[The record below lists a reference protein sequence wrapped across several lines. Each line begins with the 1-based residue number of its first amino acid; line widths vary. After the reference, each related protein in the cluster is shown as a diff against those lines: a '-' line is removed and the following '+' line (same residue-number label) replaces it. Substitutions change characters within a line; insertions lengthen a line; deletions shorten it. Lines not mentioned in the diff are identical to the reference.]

1 MEPVDTGRFFEGVAC
16 PHCDTVVITGF
27 RDRDSTIDDVVPT
40 PACDHV
46 FLIAHDMG
54 IAYLSDAARAALD
67 EAGVAVVGADDLL
80 ELDGGDDE
88 DDIWSLLSRAI
99 TWPESQV
106 LAVYAPAPSF
116 DGTYVG
122 VTVHVGSEAIGS

>member
-1 MEPVDTGRFFEGVAC
+1 MEPVDTGRFLEGVAC
-16 PHCDTVVITGF
+16 PHCDAMVITRF
-27 RDRDSTIDDVVPT
+27 QDRDLAIEDVLPT

-54 IAYLSDAARAALD
+54 IAYLSKAARAALG
-67 EAGVAVVGADDLL
+67 EAGVAVVDNDGLL
-80 ELDGGDDE
+80 ELDGGDGE
-88 DDIWSLLSRAI
+88 DDIWSLLSRGI
-99 TWPESQV
+99 TWPASQV

-122 VTVHVGSEAIGS
+122 VAARVGSEAKGG